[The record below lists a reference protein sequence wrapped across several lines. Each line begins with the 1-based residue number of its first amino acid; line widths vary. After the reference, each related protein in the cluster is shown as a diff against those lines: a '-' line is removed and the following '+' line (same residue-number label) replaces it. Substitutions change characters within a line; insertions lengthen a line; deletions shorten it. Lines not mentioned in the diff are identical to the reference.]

1 MNYEEKYKR
10 AIDRA
15 VNLFV
20 INNISATAGS
30 VSLQGWRKIQRTGF
44 TGKKGGTHE

>member
-20 INNISATAGS
+20 TNNISATA
-30 VSLQGWRKIQRTGF
+30 VCEIF
-44 TGKKGGTHE
+44 P